1 MLVLK
6 MIVLLGVFAVML
18 YFADQNTR
26 IAQLHFGDY
35 ETIPAP
41 MHLVVILSVT
51 VGMIV
56 ALVIG
61 FIDSIKLRSQ
71 VRTLKR
77 DKKQMEDELNSLR
90 KMPIVDT
97 QESVGLATP
106 DDEESVRGSA

>member
-18 YFADQNTR
+18 YFADQNTG
-26 IAQLHFGDY
+26 IVQLHFGAY

-51 VGMIV
+51 TGMVV
-56 ALVIG
+56 ALIIG
-61 FIDSIKLRSQ
+61 FIDSIKLRNQ
-71 VRTLKR
+71 VRTLKKNNKR
-77 DKKQMEDELNSLR
+77 IEDELNTLR
-90 KMPIVDT
+90 KMPIVET

-106 DDEESVRGSA
+106 DEDESVRGSV